1 MPDDPGLKD
10 FKENRAL
17 WGLKP
22 LAEHL
27 GARLYFIEP
36 SISFSKP

>member
-1 MPDDPGLKD
+1 
-10 FKENRAL
+10 L